1 MTQEPQSNPPE
12 NEAEAVEAESYIN
25 KVVYFPAGQHVW
37 RQQGP
42 YVVCRECELH
52 HAVFVGVDKIM
63 VGEEDGKPVLR
74 DRSSL

>member
-1 MTQEPQSNPPE
+1 MPDQPLSPPE
-12 NEAEAVEAESYIN
+12 SDEELQPESYLN
-25 KVVYFPAGQHVW
+25 NVVYFPAGQHLW

-63 VGEEDGKPVLR
+63 VGEDDKGEPILR
-74 DRSSL
+74 DRGSI